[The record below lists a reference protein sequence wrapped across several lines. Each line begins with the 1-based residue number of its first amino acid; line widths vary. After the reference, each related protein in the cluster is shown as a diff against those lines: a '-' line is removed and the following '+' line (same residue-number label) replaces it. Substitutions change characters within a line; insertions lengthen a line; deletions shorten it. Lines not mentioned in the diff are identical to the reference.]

1 MGIRRWVKLT
11 VFTYSEVC
19 LINYFH
25 LEVFFWDCVL
35 AVIPLFEQ
43 IDFCRSLTKIH
54 KLIRESYFYFD
65 YMWHSKRKTSRWT
78 DLETLSFHSMYWKV
92 VAPAK
97 WEEWWCME
105 KLYSV
110 RLLYLR
116 EIFSHV
122 AGKLSHYRGLQI
134 PLFLIKMWWILS

>member
-1 MGIRRWVKLT
+1 MKLT

-25 LEVFFWDCVL
+25 LEVFFWDCIL

-65 YMWHSKRKTSRWT
+65 YM
-78 DLETLSFHSMYWKV
+78 
-92 VAPAK
+92 
-97 WEEWWCME
+97 
-105 KLYSV
+105 
-110 RLLYLR
+110 
-116 EIFSHV
+116 
-122 AGKLSHYRGLQI
+122 
-134 PLFLIKMWWILS
+134 